1 MKSWVNFTLTAAA
14 LTAVFAYLVGFWFKL
29 VDDRTVSDIVVVTAG
44 TPVLMMMGFSFVRM
58 VQWTKSLLQA
68 R

>member
-1 MKSWVNFTLTAAA
+1 MKSWINFSITAAV
-14 LTAVFAYLVGFWFKL
+14 LTAVFSYLVGFWFKL

-44 TPVLMMMGFSFVRM
+44 TPILMMMGFSLGRM
-58 VQWTKSLLQA
+58 VQWAKSLLQA